1 LTAFMGAVS
10 DIAGI
15 HRAMAVPML
24 SFAVVLGFALKTRR
38 ASGLV

>member
-1 LTAFMGAVS
+1 MGAVS

-24 SFAVVLGFALKTRR
+24 SFAVVLAFALNTRR